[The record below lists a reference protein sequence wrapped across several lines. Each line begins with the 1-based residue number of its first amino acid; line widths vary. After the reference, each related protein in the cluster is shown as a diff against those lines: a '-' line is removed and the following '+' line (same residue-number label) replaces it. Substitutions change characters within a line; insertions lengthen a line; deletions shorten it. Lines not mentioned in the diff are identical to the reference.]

1 MPGLFT
7 LSLKKALIAPFVVV
21 FLCSVGTILWLQ
33 KQRYDDLALDV
44 SEKQLS
50 SLTTNV
56 VQSLDIYLDKPMT
69 AVKALAH
76 AIEYHKLYTPNDTT
90 KLEDYLRSS
99 FATLNIQSPQID
111 LMGFGGEQGEFLAIR
126 AAARSTEQAKFSLM
140 VKDSGTNGD
149 LLIYTDDHRGSD
161 ILGNV
166 TAYDP
171 RQRPWY
177 LPIRQQRQAAWSKV
191 YTNADAAQDVT
202 ISALAPV
209 FQSDAGQR
217 SLVGVAAI
225 DVQIDTFRQFLA
237 SLNVTHQAKVYVMDA
252 KQALIAQSE
261 PTTILD
267 DFGQRRLLTNSK
279 DPMVQRISQ
288 AIESLSGKQSV
299 LLTHQDEQTQYIM
312 VSHYQTNTQ
321 INWYVVVVI
330 SAADLMGDIPVVSQ
344 QALLVSLLLGLSGMG
359 LGIFVLNRLTVP
371 LSETAKAAKQIANGS
386 WDYPLPKRNQ
396 ITEISQLLQSF
407 SAMRSHLQASFHA
420 LREQLVRDNLTKLYS
435 RQGFIETCDSLKAQQ
450 NGCGA
455 ILLIGINQ
463 FRDIN
468 DSLGHHSGDVL
479 LTIVAER
486 LKAWVLTESG
496 VLGRVGGDEF
506 AIYLPNLSSQEKL
519 CYQHRLKQIFAAPF
533 VVAGEPLTLNI
544 SIGVAHD
551 SDTADMCLRNAGI
564 ALSHA
569 KTDNSRISV
578 YTPVMAEHSKNKTR
592 MLTYLRHAL
601 DHDLFE
607 VYFQP
612 LVDIRTGAPF
622 GAEAL
627 LRLRDQDGRFISP
640 LSFIPLAESSG
651 LIKAIGQHMAADA
664 MQSVNRAIEQ
674 GTLPPQFQ
682 LHINV
687 SVIELSD
694 KEYIG
699 QLQRLLEQTRFPAE
713 QLTVEIT
720 ESQLA
725 DNDPVILANMTQI
738 KALGVSIAIDDF
750 GTGYSSLA
758 YLHKLPFDS
767 IKIDKAFVDRLTRDN
782 VDDSVVAAISK
793 LSRSFGFSL
802 VAEGVETQVQAEL
815 IRLLGCHHAQGYLFS
830 PPLPLEQWPSLHW
843 QQEPNIEPT
852 A

>member
-7 LSLKKALIAPFVVV
+7 LSLKKALIAPFIVV

-76 AIEYHKLYTPNDTT
+76 AIEYHKLYTPNDAA

-111 LMGFGGEQGEFLAIR
+111 LMGFGGEQGEFLAMR
-126 AAARSTEQAKFSLM
+126 AAERSAEKVKFSLM

-149 LLIYTDDHRGSD
+149 LLIYADDHRGSD
-161 ILGNV
+161 ILGNIA
-166 TAYDP
+166 AYDP

-177 LPIRQQRQAAWSKV
+177 LPIRQQHQAAWSEV
-191 YTNADAAQDVT
+191 YTNADAAQEVT

-209 FQSDAGQR
+209 FQSDARQR

-252 KQALIAQSE
+252 KQALIAQSD

-267 DFGQRRLLTNSK
+267 DLGQRRLLTNSK

-288 AIESLSGKQSV
+288 AIESLASKQSV

-344 QALLVSLLLGLSGMG
+344 QTLWVSLLLGLSGMG

-435 RQGFIETCDSLKAQQ
+435 RQGFIETCDSLKVQQ

-533 VVAGEPLTLNI
+533 VVAGEPLSLNI

-551 SDTADMCLRNAGI
+551 CDNADMCLRNAGI

-569 KTDNSRISV
+569 KTDNNRISV
-578 YTPVMAEHSKNKTR
+578 YTPVMAEQSKNKTR

-627 LRLRDQDGRFISP
+627 LRLRDQDGKFISP

-664 MQSVNRAIEQ
+664 MQTVNRAIEQ

-694 KEYIG
+694 HEYIG
-699 QLQRLLEQTRFPAE
+699 QLQRLLEQTRFPAA

-725 DNDPVILANMTQI
+725 DNDPVILTNMAQI

-767 IKIDKAFVDRLTRDN
+767 IKIDKAFVDRLTHDN
-782 VDDSVVAAISK
+782 ADDSVVAAISK

-815 IRLLGCHHAQGYLFS
+815 IRMLGCHHAQGYLFS

-843 QQEPNIEPT
+843 QQEPNLEPT
-852 A
+852 T

>member
-7 LSLKKALIAPFVVV
+7 LSLKKALIAPFIVV

-76 AIEYHKLYTPNDTT
+76 AIEYHKLYTPNDAA

-111 LMGFGGEQGEFLAIR
+111 LMGFGGEQGEFLAMR
-126 AAARSTEQAKFSLM
+126 AAERSAEKVKFSLM

-149 LLIYTDDHRGSD
+149 LLIYADDHRGSD
-161 ILGNV
+161 ILGNIA
-166 TAYDP
+166 AYDP

-177 LPIRQQRQAAWSKV
+177 LPIRRQHQAAWSEV
-191 YTNADAAQDVT
+191 YTNADAAQEVT

-209 FQSDAGQR
+209 FQSDARQR

-237 SLNVTHQAKVYVMDA
+237 GLNVTHQAKVYVMDA
-252 KQALIAQSE
+252 EQALIAQSDS
-261 PTTILD
+261 TTILD
-267 DFGQRRLLTNSK
+267 DLGQRRLLTNSK

-288 AIESLSGKQSV
+288 AIESLASKQSV
-299 LLTHQDEQTQYIM
+299 LLTHHDEQTQYIM

-344 QALLVSLLLGLSGMG
+344 QTLWVSLLLGLSGMG

-435 RQGFIETCDSLKAQQ
+435 RQGFIETCDSLKVQQ

-533 VVAGEPLTLNI
+533 VVAGEPLSLNI

-551 SDTADMCLRNAGI
+551 CDNADMCLRNAGI

-569 KTDNSRISV
+569 KTDNNRISV
-578 YTPVMAEHSKNKTR
+578 YTPVMAEQSKNKTR

-627 LRLRDQDGRFISP
+627 LRLRDQDGKFISP

-664 MQSVNRAIEQ
+664 MQTVNRAIEQ

-694 KEYIG
+694 HEYIG
-699 QLQRLLEQTRFPAE
+699 QLQRLLEQTRFPAA

-725 DNDPVILANMTQI
+725 DNDPVILANMTKI

-782 VDDSVVAAISK
+782 ADDSVVAAISK

-815 IRLLGCHHAQGYLFS
+815 IRMLGCHHAQGYLFS

-843 QQEPNIEPT
+843 QQEPNLEPT
-852 A
+852 T

>member
-7 LSLKKALIAPFVVV
+7 LSLKKALIAPFIVV

-76 AIEYHKLYTPNDTT
+76 AIEYHKLYTPNDAA

-111 LMGFGGEQGEFLAIR
+111 LMGFGGEQGEFLAMR
-126 AAARSTEQAKFSLM
+126 AAERSAEKVKFSLM

-149 LLIYTDDHRGSD
+149 LLIYADDHRGSD
-161 ILGNV
+161 ILGNIA
-166 TAYDP
+166 AYDP

-177 LPIRQQRQAAWSKV
+177 LPIRQRHQAAWSEV
-191 YTNADAAQDVT
+191 YTNADAAQEVT

-209 FQSDAGQR
+209 FQSDARQR

-237 SLNVTHQAKVYVMDA
+237 GLNVTHQAKVYVMDA
-252 KQALIAQSE
+252 KQALIAQSD

-267 DFGQRRLLTNSK
+267 DLGQRRLLTNSK

-288 AIESLSGKQSV
+288 AIESLASKQSV

-344 QALLVSLLLGLSGMG
+344 QTLWVSLLLGLSGMG

-533 VVAGEPLTLNI
+533 VVAGEPLSLNI

-551 SDTADMCLRNAGI
+551 CDNADMCLRNAGI

-569 KTDNSRISV
+569 KTDNNRISV
-578 YTPVMAEHSKNKTR
+578 YTPVMAEQSKNKTR

-627 LRLRDQDGRFISP
+627 LRLRDQDGKFISP

-664 MQSVNRAIEQ
+664 MQTVNRAIEQ

-694 KEYIG
+694 HEYIG
-699 QLQRLLEQTRFPAE
+699 QLQRLLEQTRFPAA

-725 DNDPVILANMTQI
+725 DNDPVILANMTKI

-782 VDDSVVAAISK
+782 ADDSVVAAISK

-815 IRLLGCHHAQGYLFS
+815 IRMLGCHHAQGYLFS

-843 QQEPNIEPT
+843 QQEPNLEPT
-852 A
+852 T

>member
-7 LSLKKALIAPFVVV
+7 LSLKKALIAPFIVV

-76 AIEYHKLYTPNDTT
+76 AIEYHKLYTPNDAA

-99 FATLNIQSPQID
+99 FATLNVQSPQID
-111 LMGFGGEQGEFLAIR
+111 LMGFGGEQGEFLAMR
-126 AAARSTEQAKFSLM
+126 AAERSAEQAKFSLM

-149 LLIYTDDHRGSD
+149 LLIYADDHRDSD
-161 ILGNV
+161 ILGHIA
-166 TAYDP
+166 AYDP

-177 LPIRQQRQAAWSKV
+177 LPIRQQLQAAWSEV
-191 YTNADAAQDVT
+191 YTNADAAQEVT

-209 FQSDAGQR
+209 FQSDSGKR

-252 KQALIAQSE
+252 KQALIAQSDS
-261 PTTILD
+261 TTILD
-267 DFGQRRLLTNSK
+267 DSGQRRLLTNSK
-279 DPMVQRISQ
+279 DPMVQHISQ
-288 AIESLSGKQSV
+288 AIESLSSKQSV

-312 VSHYQTNTQ
+312 VSHYQTSTQ

-344 QALLVSLLLGLSGMG
+344 QTLWVSLLLGLSGMG

-435 RQGFIETCDSLKAQQ
+435 RQGFIETCDSLKAPQ

-455 ILLIGINQ
+455 MLLIGINQ

-468 DSLGHHSGDVL
+468 DSLGHHYGDVL

-506 AIYLPNLSSQEKL
+506 AVYLPNLSSQEKL

-533 VVAGEPLTLNI
+533 VVAGEPLSLNI

-551 SDTADMCLRNAGI
+551 CDNADMCLRNAGI

-569 KTDNSRISV
+569 KTDNNRISV
-578 YTPVMAEHSKNKTR
+578 YTPVMAEQSKNKTR

-627 LRLRDQDGRFISP
+627 LRLRDQDGKFISP

-664 MQSVNRAIEQ
+664 MQTVKRAIEQ
-674 GTLPPQFQ
+674 GRLPPQFQ

-699 QLQRLLEQTRFPAE
+699 QLQRLLEQTKFPAK

-725 DNDPVILANMTQI
+725 DNDPVILANMAHI

-782 VDDSVVAAISK
+782 VEDSVVAAISK

-802 VAEGVETQVQAEL
+802 VAEGVETPVQAEL

-843 QQEPNIEPT
+843 GQEPNLEPT

>member
-7 LSLKKALIAPFVVV
+7 LSLKKALIAPFIVV

-76 AIEYHKLYTPNDTT
+76 AIEYHKLYTPNDAA

-111 LMGFGGEQGEFLAIR
+111 LMGFGGEQGEFLAMR
-126 AAARSTEQAKFSLM
+126 AAERSAEKVKFSLM

-149 LLIYTDDHRGSD
+149 LLIYADDHRGSD
-161 ILGNV
+161 ILGNIA
-166 TAYDP
+166 AYDP

-177 LPIRQQRQAAWSKV
+177 LPIRRQHQAAWSEV
-191 YTNADAAQDVT
+191 YTNADAAQEVT

-209 FQSDAGQR
+209 FQSDARQR
-217 SLVGVAAI
+217 SLVGVAAV

-237 SLNVTHQAKVYVMDA
+237 GLNVTHQAKVYVMDA
-252 KQALIAQSE
+252 EQALIAQSDS
-261 PTTILD
+261 TTILD
-267 DFGQRRLLTNSK
+267 DLGQRRLLTNSK

-288 AIESLSGKQSV
+288 AIESLASKQSV

-344 QALLVSLLLGLSGMG
+344 QTLWVSLLLGLSGMG

-435 RQGFIETCDSLKAQQ
+435 RQGFIETCDSLKVQQ

-455 ILLIGINQ
+455 MLLIGINQ

-533 VVAGEPLTLNI
+533 VVAGEPLSLNI

-551 SDTADMCLRNAGI
+551 CDNADMCLRNAGI

-569 KTDNSRISV
+569 KTDNNRISV
-578 YTPVMAEHSKNKTR
+578 YTPVMAEQSKNKTR

-627 LRLRDQDGRFISP
+627 LRLRDQDGKFISP

-664 MQSVNRAIEQ
+664 MQTVNRAIEQ

-694 KEYIG
+694 HEYIG
-699 QLQRLLEQTRFPAE
+699 QLQRLLEQTRFPAA

-725 DNDPVILANMTQI
+725 DNDPVILANMTKI

-782 VDDSVVAAISK
+782 ADDSVVAAISK

-815 IRLLGCHHAQGYLFS
+815 IRMLGCHHAQGFLFS

-843 QQEPNIEPT
+843 QQEPNLEPT
-852 A
+852 T

>member
-7 LSLKKALIAPFVVV
+7 LSLKKALIAPFIVV

-76 AIEYHKLYTPNDTT
+76 AIEYHKLYTPNDAT

-99 FATLNIQSPQID
+99 FATLNVQSPQID
-111 LMGFGGEQGEFLAIR
+111 LMGFGGEQGEFLAMR
-126 AAARSTEQAKFSLM
+126 AAERSAEQAKFSLM

-149 LLIYTDDHRGSD
+149 LLIYADDHRGSD
-161 ILGNV
+161 ILGHIA
-166 TAYDP
+166 AYDP

-177 LPIRQQRQAAWSKV
+177 LPIRQQLQAAWSEV
-191 YTNADAAQDVT
+191 YTNADAAQEVT

-209 FQSDAGQR
+209 FQSESGQR
-217 SLVGVAAI
+217 SLVGVAAV

-252 KQALIAQSE
+252 KQALIAQSDS
-261 PTTILD
+261 TTILD
-267 DFGQRRLLTNSK
+267 DLGQRRLLTNSK

-288 AIESLSGKQSV
+288 AIEMLSNKQSV

-312 VSHYQTNTQ
+312 VSHYQTSTQ

-344 QALLVSLLLGLSGMG
+344 QTLWVSLLLGLAGMG

-420 LREQLVRDNLTKLYS
+420 LREQLVRDSLTKLYS

-455 ILLIGINQ
+455 MLLIGINQ

-468 DSLGHHSGDVL
+468 DSLGHHYGDVL

-533 VVAGEPLTLNI
+533 VVAGEPLSLNI

-551 SDTADMCLRNAGI
+551 CDNADMCLRNAGI

-569 KTDNSRISV
+569 KTDNNRISV
-578 YTPVMAEHSKNKTR
+578 YTPVMAEQSKNKTR

-627 LRLRDQDGRFISP
+627 LRLRDQDGKFISP

-664 MQSVNRAIEQ
+664 MQTVKRAIEQ
-674 GTLPPQFQ
+674 GRLPPQFQ

-699 QLQRLLEQTRFPAE
+699 QLQRLLEQTKFPAK

-725 DNDPVILANMTQI
+725 DNDPVILANMAHI

-802 VAEGVETQVQAEL
+802 VAEGVETPVQAEL

-852 A
+852 T

>member
-7 LSLKKALIAPFVVV
+7 LSLKKALIAPFIVV

-69 AVKALAH
+69 AVKTLAH
-76 AIEYHKLYTPNDTT
+76 AIEYHELYTPNDATQ
-90 KLEDYLRSS
+90 LEAYLRSS
-99 FATLNIQSPQID
+99 FATLHLHSPQID
-111 LMGFGGEQGEFLAIR
+111 LLGFGGEQGEFLAIR
-126 AAARSTEQAKFSLM
+126 AADRSAQPAQFSLM
-140 VKDSGTNGD
+140 VKDAGTDGN
-149 LLIYTDDHRGSD
+149 LLIYADEYRDSD
-161 ILGNV
+161 ILGRIP
-166 TAYDP
+166 AYDP
-171 RQRPWY
+171 RERPWY
-177 LPIRQQRQAAWSKV
+177 LPIRQQHQAAWSEV
-191 YTNADAAQDVT
+191 YTNADAAQEVT

-209 FQSDAGQR
+209 FQSESGNR
-217 SLVGVAAI
+217 HLVGVAAI
-225 DVQIDTFRQFLA
+225 DVQIDTFRQFLT
-237 SLNVTHQAKVYVMDA
+237 SLNVTHQAKVYVIDA
-252 KQALIAQSE
+252 NQALIAQSNSE
-261 PTTILD
+261 TILD
-267 DFGQRRLLTNSK
+267 SSGQRRLLTNSH
-279 DPMVQRISQ
+279 DPMIQRISRSI
-288 AIESLSGKQSV
+288 AGLSSQQSM
-299 LLTHQDEQTQYIM
+299 LLTHQGEQTQYIM
-312 VSHYQTNTQ
+312 VSHYQTHDQ
-321 INWYVVVVI
+321 IDWYVVVVI
-330 SAADLMGDIPVVSQ
+330 SAADLMGDISIVSQ
-344 QALLVSLLLGLSGMG
+344 HTLWVSLVLGLLGMG

-386 WDYPLPKRNQ
+386 WDYPLAKRSQ
-396 ITEISQLLQSF
+396 ITEVSQLLHSF

-435 RQGFIETCDSLKAQQ
+435 RQGFIETCDALKAQQ
-450 NGCGA
+450 NGCGTM
-455 ILLIGINQ
+455 LLIGINQ

-468 DSLGHHSGDVL
+468 DSLGHHYGDVL

-533 VVAGEPLTLNI
+533 VVAGEPLSLNI
-544 SIGVAHD
+544 SMGVAYD
-551 SDTADMCLRNAGI
+551 CDNADTCLRNAGI

-569 KTDNSRISV
+569 KTDNNRISV
-578 YTPVMAEHSKNKTR
+578 YTPVMAEQSKNKTR
-592 MLTYLRHAL
+592 LLTYMRHAL
-601 DHDLFE
+601 DHDLYE

-627 LRLRDQDGRFISP
+627 LRLRDQNGQFISP

-651 LIKAIGQHMAADA
+651 LIKAIGQHMAAGA
-664 MQSVNRAIEQ
+664 MQTVNRAILQ
-674 GTLPPQFQ
+674 GKLPPQFQ

-687 SVIELSD
+687 SVLELAD
-694 KEYIG
+694 KEYIE
-699 QLQRLLEQTRFPAE
+699 QMQHLLEQTGFPAE

-725 DNDPVILANMTQI
+725 DNDPIILTNMAKI

-767 IKIDKAFVDRLTRDN
+767 IKIDKAFIDRLTQDN
-782 VDDSVVAAISK
+782 VDDSVVAAITK

-802 VAEGVETQVQAEL
+802 LAEGVETPMQAEL
-815 IRLLGCHHAQGYLFS
+815 IRMLGCHHAQGYLFS
-830 PPLPLEQWPSLHW
+830 PPLPLEQWPSLQW
-843 QQEPNIEPT
+843 QQEPSLEPT
-852 A
+852 P

>member
-7 LSLKKALIAPFVVV
+7 LSLKKALIAPFIVV

-76 AIEYHKLYTPNDTT
+76 AIEYHKLYTPNDAA

-111 LMGFGGEQGEFLAIR
+111 LMGFGGEQGEFLAMR
-126 AAARSTEQAKFSLM
+126 AAERSAEKVKFSLM

-149 LLIYTDDHRGSD
+149 LRIYADDHRGSD
-161 ILGNV
+161 ILGNIA
-166 TAYDP
+166 AYDP

-177 LPIRQQRQAAWSKV
+177 LPIRQQHQTAWSEV
-191 YTNADAAQDVT
+191 YTNADAAQEVT

-209 FQSDAGQR
+209 FQSDARQR

-237 SLNVTHQAKVYVMDA
+237 GLNVTHQAKVYVMDA
-252 KQALIAQSE
+252 EQALIAQSDS
-261 PTTILD
+261 TTILD
-267 DFGQRRLLTNSK
+267 DLGQRRLLTDSK

-288 AIESLSGKQSV
+288 AIESLASKQSV
-299 LLTHQDEQTQYIM
+299 LLTHEDEQTQYIM

-344 QALLVSLLLGLSGMG
+344 QTLWVSLLLGLSGMG

-455 ILLIGINQ
+455 MLLIGINQ

-519 CYQHRLKQIFAAPF
+519 SYQHRLKQIFAAPF
-533 VVAGEPLTLNI
+533 VVAGEPLSLNI
-544 SIGVAHD
+544 STGVALD
-551 SDTADMCLRNAGI
+551 CDNADMCLRNAGI

-569 KTDNSRISV
+569 KTDNNRISV
-578 YTPVMAEHSKNKTR
+578 YTPVMAEQSKNKTR

-627 LRLRDQDGRFISP
+627 LRLRDQDGNFISP

-651 LIKAIGQHMAADA
+651 LIKAIGQHMASSAI
-664 MQSVNRAIEQ
+664 QTVKRAIEQ

-694 KEYIG
+694 QEYIG
-699 QLQRLLEQTRFPAE
+699 QLQRLLEQTRFPAA

-725 DNDPVILANMTQI
+725 DNDPVILTNMAQI

-767 IKIDKAFVDRLTRDN
+767 IKIDKAFVDRLTHDN
-782 VDDSVVAAISK
+782 ADDSVVAAISK

-815 IRLLGCHHAQGYLFS
+815 IRMLGCHHAQGYLFS

-843 QQEPNIEPT
+843 QQEPSLEPT

>member
-7 LSLKKALIAPFVVV
+7 LSLKKALIAPFIVV

-76 AIEYHKLYTPNDTT
+76 AIEYHKLYTPNDAA

-111 LMGFGGEQGEFLAIR
+111 LMGFGGEQGEFLAMR
-126 AAARSTEQAKFSLM
+126 AAERSAEKVKFSLM

-149 LLIYTDDHRGSD
+149 LLIYADDHRGSD
-161 ILGNV
+161 ILGNIA
-166 TAYDP
+166 AYDP

-177 LPIRQQRQAAWSKV
+177 LPIRQQHQAAWSEV
-191 YTNADAAQDVT
+191 YTNADAAQEVT

-209 FQSDAGQR
+209 FQSDARQR

-237 SLNVTHQAKVYVMDA
+237 GLNVTHQAKVYVMDA
-252 KQALIAQSE
+252 EQALIAQSDS
-261 PTTILD
+261 TTILD
-267 DFGQRRLLTNSK
+267 DLGQRRLLTNSK

-288 AIESLSGKQSV
+288 AIESLASKQSV

-344 QALLVSLLLGLSGMG
+344 QTLWVSLLLGLSGMG

-435 RQGFIETCDSLKAQQ
+435 RQGFIETCDSLKVQQ

-533 VVAGEPLTLNI
+533 VVAGEPLSLNI

-551 SDTADMCLRNAGI
+551 CDNADMCLRNAGI

-569 KTDNSRISV
+569 KTDNNRISV
-578 YTPVMAEHSKNKTR
+578 YTPVMAEQSKNKTR

-627 LRLRDQDGRFISP
+627 LRLRDQDGKFISP

-664 MQSVNRAIEQ
+664 MQTVNRAIEQ

-694 KEYIG
+694 HEYIG
-699 QLQRLLEQTRFPAE
+699 QLQRLLEQTRFPAA

-725 DNDPVILANMTQI
+725 DNDPVILANMTKI

-815 IRLLGCHHAQGYLFS
+815 IRMLGCHHAQGYLFS

-843 QQEPNIEPT
+843 QQEPNLEPT
-852 A
+852 T